1 MRIPLEK
8 TKNNKKPYM
17 PVDMP
22 SHPFQIIPQ
31 TPSDLSFFLFCF
43 CFLDWNLHIP
53 ASTLGFFNLFWFGH
67 APPPRPDH
75 TSNSPGPKVFLLF
88 LGFFWLESSPSS
100 IDPRFFQFVLVWTCP
115 AYTRMSIFPGSAEA
129 GLAIYIYIYIYMEL
143 LDFWNFWITS
153 SYELLDYI

>member
-1 MRIPLEK
+1 
-8 TKNNKKPYM
+8 M

-31 TPSDLSFFLFCF
+31 TPSDLRFFCFFFVFSTGIFTFQHRPQVFSICFGLGMPRHHVQITPQTPLDLRFFLF
-43 CFLDWNLHIP
+43 
-53 ASTLGFFNLFWFGH
+53 LFWFS
-67 APPPRPDH
+67 R
-75 TSNSPGPKVFLLF
+75 
-88 LGFFWLESSPSS
+88 LESSPSS

-153 SYELLDYI
+153 SYELLDYIQLYGHYCDYIYILL